1 MTATALVGVLGS
13 GQLGRMLA
21 LAGYPLGLRFRFL
34 DPAPHAPAAQ
44 VAECVEAAFDD
55 PAALARFAGGLSVC
69 TYEWENV
76 PVTTARALEKMVAV
90 YPPPQALEATQ
101 DRLIEKQFF
110 KSLGILTAPFAGIE
124 GEPGMKK
131 ALSTIG
137 TPAILKTRR
146 MGYDGKGQARINS
159 AQEAADALASMK
171 GAPCIVEGFVKFA
184 RELSVLAVRSRDGL
198 IQFWPLAENLHEG
211 GILRRT
217 IAPAPNVPLELEKQ
231 ARGFISRIM
240 DALNYVGVMCL
251 EMFQVGDQLLA
262 NEMAT
267 RVHNSGHWTI
277 EGAHTSQF
285 ENHLRAVLGWPL
297 GSCEARGASIMLN
310 LIGESPAREAVLGI
324 PEAKLHLYGK
334 EPRPGRKLGHITVS
348 GADAEHA
355 RTQFAKVCAACGSWA
370 SAYALKA

>member
-44 VAECVEAAFDD
+44 VADCVQAAFDD
-55 PAALARFAGGLSVC
+55 HAALERFAGGLSVC

-76 PVTTARALEKMVAV
+76 PASAARALQKLVPV
-90 YPPPQALEATQ
+90 FPPPEALDATQ

-124 GEPGMKK
+124 GEASLKS
-131 ALSTIG
+131 ALSKIG

-146 MGYDGKGQARINS
+146 MGYDGKGQARIQS
-159 AQEAADALASMK
+159 ADEAEGALESMA
-171 GAPCIVEGFVKFA
+171 GAPCIVEGFVKFS
-184 RELSVLAVRSRDGL
+184 RELSVLAVRGRDGR
-198 IQFWPLAENLHEG
+198 IEYWPLCENLHEG

-231 ARGFISRIM
+231 ARDFARRIM
-240 DALNYVGVMCL
+240 DALNYVGVLCL
-251 EMFQVGDQLLA
+251 EMFQVGDSLLA

-277 EGAHTSQF
+277 EGARTSQF
-285 ENHLRAVLGWPL
+285 ENHLRAILGLPL
-297 GSCEARGASIMLN
+297 GSCEARGTSIMLN
-310 LIGESPAREAVLGI
+310 LIGEAPAREAVLAL

-334 EPRPGRKLGHITVS
+334 EPRPGRKIGHITVT
-348 GADAEHA
+348 GADMHEA
-355 RTQFAKVCAACGSWA
+355 RGLFARLCAACGEQA
-370 SAYALKA
+370 RRYALT